1 MVYHYHLKGYITE
14 TITRTRNVM
23 LSHDY
28 FATLLQQETLLVC
41 GNNNVS
47 HMNNYFSLASLGFSS
62 NFFGKE
68 EIERQRAYFKRDFFK
83 LLYIFIIHSF
93 IFNKGVS

>member
-28 FATLLQQETLLVC
+28 FATLLLQESLLVC

-47 HMNNYFSLASLGFSS
+47 HMNNYFPLASFGFLS
-62 NFFGKE
+62 NFMKKKKKKKNRSTFSMKVQVRVRE
-68 EIERQRAYFKRDFFK
+68 
-83 LLYIFIIHSF
+83 
-93 IFNKGVS
+93 

>member
-28 FATLLQQETLLVC
+28 FATLLLQESLLVC

-47 HMNNYFSLASLGFSS
+47 HMNNYFPLASFGFLS
-62 NFFGKE
+62 NFMK
-68 EIERQRAYFKRDFFK
+68 KRRRKRTDPLF
-83 LLYIFIIHSF
+83 L
-93 IFNKGVS
+93 

>member
-28 FATLLQQETLLVC
+28 FATLLLQESLLVC

-47 HMNNYFSLASLGFSS
+47 HMNNYFPLASFGFLS
-62 NFFGKE
+62 NFMKKKKKNRSTFSMKVQARVRE
-68 EIERQRAYFKRDFFK
+68 
-83 LLYIFIIHSF
+83 
-93 IFNKGVS
+93 

>member
-28 FATLLQQETLLVC
+28 FATLLLQETLLVC

-47 HMNNYFSLASLGFSS
+47 LMNNYFSASRFLS
-62 NFFGKE
+62 NFRKTS
-68 EIERQRAYFKRDFFK
+68 FFFVVARIVHK
-83 LLYIFIIHSF
+83 
-93 IFNKGVS
+93 